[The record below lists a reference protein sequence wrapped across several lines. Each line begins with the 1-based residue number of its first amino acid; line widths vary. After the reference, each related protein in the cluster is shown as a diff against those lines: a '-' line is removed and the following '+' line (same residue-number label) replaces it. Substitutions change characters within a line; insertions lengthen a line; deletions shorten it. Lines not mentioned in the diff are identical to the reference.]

1 MPGDAMRATGAIR
14 VRDGRISAIG
24 DLTAEPGER
33 IVDAAGCVVY
43 PGLISTHHHLFQS
56 VLKGV
61 HAGINQPL
69 MDWLEAHHGN
79 PDGDAT

>member
-1 MPGDAMRATGAIR
+1 M
-14 VRDGRISAIG
+14 
-24 DLTAEPGER
+24 
-33 IVDAAGCVVY
+33 
-43 PGLISTHHHLFQS
+43 FQS